1 MVGERGGEKWWRTTE
16 AAAVHAQ
23 RDTGCINEPL
33 AMNSTLPYCR
43 RTPWNPMLSAS
54 HSFGEQSKA
63 PPKAIPAAAHPNAL
77 HCPIHHLQ
85 GCLTMSAEHRC
96 APALLRKDK
105 AERLLRCKESLRA
118 WSTGRVLWWLCGPS
132 RVPPSSDPLTRLLR
146 RTSFRV
152 MVPFSGAAARWIYGS
167 PTLCTHTAPP
177 PPSACFL
184 SGGNFKDF

>member
-1 MVGERGGEKWWRTTE
+1 MMVGERGGEKWWRTTE

-96 APALLRKDK
+96 APAPLRKDK
-105 AERLLRCKESLRA
+105 AERLLRCKESLGHGA
-118 WSTGRVLWWLCGPS
+118 QGGCCGGS
-132 RVPPSSDPLTRLLR
+132 VVPP
-146 RTSFRV
+146 
-152 MVPFSGAAARWIYGS
+152 GS
-167 PTLCTHTAPP
+167 LPAQIHSQGC
-177 PPSACFL
+177 SAEPHFV
-184 SGGNFKDF
+184 